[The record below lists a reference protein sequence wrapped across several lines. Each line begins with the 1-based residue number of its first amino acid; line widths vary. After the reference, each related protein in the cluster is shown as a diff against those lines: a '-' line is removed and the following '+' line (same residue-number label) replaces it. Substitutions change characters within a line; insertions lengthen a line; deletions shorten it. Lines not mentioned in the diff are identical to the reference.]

1 MLSEAEKVQEFG
13 NLTEKGLNQWI
24 QSIVSAVNDHNYDG
38 NVREKYDLKKLC
50 SHFRLKAGIMIGHL
64 AR

>member
-1 MLSEAEKVQEFG
+1 MKIHLLLVFFQSFWNKLQNEEFNMLSEAEKLQEFG

-38 NVREKYDLKKLC
+38 NVRGK
-50 SHFRLKAGIMIGHL
+50 
-64 AR
+64 